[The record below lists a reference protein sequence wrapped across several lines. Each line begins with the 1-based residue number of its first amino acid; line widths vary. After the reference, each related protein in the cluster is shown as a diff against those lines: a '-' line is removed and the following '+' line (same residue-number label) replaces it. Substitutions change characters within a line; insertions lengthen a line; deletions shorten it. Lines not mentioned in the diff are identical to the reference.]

1 MMPAVSTTRSEI
13 NGEDLL
19 HNGRYMYVRIGALCL
34 RAGKIN
40 TLPKRKFGGWKKK
53 LLSQLLF
60 IEL

>member
-1 MMPAVSTTRSEI
+1 MPAVSTTRSEI

-40 TLPKRKFGGWKKK
+40 TLPKRKFGG
-53 LLSQLLF
+53 
-60 IEL
+60 